1 MSRLLD
7 ALDSGRVVLM
17 DGAMYTELH
26 GAGLPEN
33 ECAELWNLRYPDK
46 VRAVHQRFVEAGAE
60 VLLTNTFQANPA
72 ALGKHGHQSR
82 IIEINEAAVVL
93 ASMGPAD
100 ALDPDAVRVMVGSL
114 RAADGLLLE
123 TQSNTKLLEAV
134 LPVSGAL
141 PVLFSFTFLRNAAG
155 IIVTQEGLTPE
166 DCARSVRGMAIGAL
180 GVNCGREIGM
190 QEIIEIV
197 KRYRGAS
204 DLPVFARPNAG
215 TPTVTG
221 DQWLFPHGAEEMAE
235 RIPELRE
242 AGVAMVGGCCG
253 TTAGHIAA
261 FRAALQG
268 CQA

>member
-1 MSRLLD
+1 
-7 ALDSGRVVLM
+7 
-17 DGAMYTELH
+17 
-26 GAGLPEN
+26 
-33 ECAELWNLRYPDK
+33 
-46 VRAVHQRFVEAGAE
+46 VEAGAE

-82 IIEINEAAVVL
+82 IIEINEAAVALAREAAGHRTYVL